1 MPFEGRIEAWK
12 TAQTRTL
19 MGAHPHL
26 VAHPKPTLIQTITLT
41 TSLHTRQRY
50 AYTQMHTSAIHS
62 GPTAFAYTTH
72 THSHSHSLTH
82 SLTPTNI
89 VGAGRIL
96 RLRHG
101 GGQEPARAVPVQRE
115 AARGHHC
122 RRRRALVPKERCG
135 WVGGWGAL
143 VLLVYGGVWVW
154 VWCLSHLPVRRHAS
168 CFRLQ
173 GRPRSTHIATP
184 ASNLFAFSH
193 YCTVSLPKLPHRAS
207 GGAMKR
213 RS

>member
-82 SLTPTNI
+82 SLTHTDKHSRGWADSTTAPW
-89 VGAGRIL
+89 GRT
-96 RLRHG
+96 
-101 GGQEPARAVPVQRE
+101 RACACSTGSEGSCTRSPLQTKTRSRAQRE
-115 AARGHHC
+115 
-122 RRRRALVPKERCG
+122 V
-135 WVGGWGAL
+135 WVGGWVGCIGFACL
-143 VLLVYGGVWVW
+143 WGCVGVGV
-154 VWCLSHLPVRRHAS
+154 
-168 CFRLQ
+168 
-173 GRPRSTHIATP
+173 
-184 ASNLFAFSH
+184 
-193 YCTVSLPKLPHRAS
+193 VSLAPP
-207 GGAMKR
+207 GAKARVMLSSAR
-213 RS
+213 PPTQHAHCYACV